1 MTRRLEVARA
11 ELRYR
16 GFSRTSE
23 DRARHAPETP
33 NYAAIDNVEPRWRDL
48 VGYHTR
54 FGPVEPLLRQVD
66 DRYVIMNAG
75 DEMRLAFPAVAPPP
89 EGWVRDFVLI
99 GDGWEKDGDFNT
111 EYSKTVGPL
120 PYHGARAL
128 KPGPLALDPVYRKHP
143 EDWEQFHTRY
153 VAPDRYLHGLRG
165 AR

>member
-1 MTRRLEVARA
+1 MLFR
-11 ELRYR
+11 
-16 GFSRTSE
+16 S
-23 DRARHAPETP
+23 
-33 NYAAIDNVEPRWRDL
+33 
-48 VGYHTR
+48 
-54 FGPVEPLLRQVD
+54 
-66 DRYVIMNAG
+66 
-75 DEMRLAFPAVAPPP
+75 
-89 EGWVRDFVLI
+89 I